1 MWRLLRTELTEMLWL
16 ALILGMILS
25 LSVGLGAAV
34 AAVV

>member
-1 MWRLLRTELTEMLWL
+1 MWRLVRTEVTEMLWL
-16 ALILGMILS
+16 ALVLGVILS

>member
-1 MWRLLRTELTEMLWL
+1 MWRLVRTEVTEMLWL
-16 ALILGMILS
+16 AMILGVILS